1 MNLLAAITS
10 FIKVVETG
18 SIVGAAKSL
27 GLSAAAVSQ
36 TINRLEDH
44 LGTRLLQRTTRSMA
58 LTENGALYY
67 TRVRR
72 IAADLESA
80 QMAISTDEAEL
91 QGRLCIASTSAFGR
105 HIVAPLIAGFA
116 ARYPRLT
123 LELCTTD
130 GKINHIQ
137 DGIDLSLRIKPQL
150 EDGIVAR
157 KIASVPFIVCASP
170 AYLERAGIPRTP
182 DDLQQHAC
190 LAFRYPLN
198 GRFLRW
204 GFIRDGQHAYAALN
218 FTAISDDID
227 ALTQMAIHGAGIAR
241 LAEFVAAPYIGS
253 GQLIALLGHS
263 HETSESSAEPL
274 DIYACVQDRA
284 AMTGKVKAFMDYLT
298 EHLDKNWVNDINVTA
313 LPDNLKVLSALNECE
328 LI

>member
-18 SIVGAAKSL
+18 SIVGAAKNL

-36 TINRLEDH
+36 TINRLEEH
-44 LGTRLLQRTTRSMA
+44 LGVRLLQRTTRSMA
-58 LTENGALYY
+58 LTENGATYY
-67 TRVRR
+67 ARVQH

-80 QMAISTDEAEL
+80 QLAISAGETEL

-105 HIVAPLIAGFA
+105 HVLAPLIAGFA
-116 ARYPRLT
+116 NRYPRLI

-150 EDGIVAR
+150 EEGIVAR
-157 KIASVPFIVCASP
+157 KIASVPFIICASP
-170 AYLERAGIPRTP
+170 AYLARAGAPRTP
-182 DDLQQHAC
+182 EELQQHAC
-190 LAFRYPLN
+190 LAFRYPLD

-204 GFIRDGQHAYAALN
+204 GFIREGQHYYAALN

-241 LAEFVAAPYIGS
+241 LAEFVAAPFIES
-253 GQLIALLGHS
+253 GRLMKLLESS
-263 HETSESSAEPL
+263 HESTESYAQPL

-284 AMTGKVKAFMDYLT
+284 SMTPKVKAFMDYLT
-298 EHLDKNWVNDINVTA
+298 EHLEQRWIKDSRVT
-313 LPDNLKVLSALNECE
+313 LPLK
-328 LI
+328 